1 MNVKQLHG
9 MGYVYKK
16 MTASTVG
23 ICIVL
28 ELSIHLKNAMN
39 LPAQAKC
46 QSYWFKKTNSTSH
59 PKNLKGKFMT
69 LPLLRQIGHGIR
81 KCNRS

>member
-23 ICIVL
+23 ICNVL

-46 QSYWFKKTNSTSH
+46 QSY
-59 PKNLKGKFMT
+59 
-69 LPLLRQIGHGIR
+69 
-81 KCNRS
+81 

>member
-1 MNVKQLHG
+1 

-46 QSYWFKKTNSTSH
+46 QSSDLRKRILQAIGKTG
-59 PKNLKGKFMT
+59 KENL
-69 LPLLRQIGHGIR
+69 
-81 KCNRS
+81 